1 MLDPVTAIATA
12 SAAFNGIKKLVAA
25 GRDLED
31 CMGQMAA
38 WAGAVSDLNEASKNA
53 KNPPLFKKLTSKKS
67 VEQEAMEIFAH
78 RRKVEAQEKE
88 LRELI
93 WYAYG
98 KEAWVELIGLR
109 RRIRLE
115 REKAFY
121 AQKRKR
127 ENTFWTVITILV
139 LTFVCYGFFA
149 TMSFVIYDL
158 RPQQDGTRDD
168 ME

>member
-12 SAAFNGIKKLVAA
+12 TAAFNGVRKLVAA

-31 CMGQMAA
+31 CMGQMAQ
-38 WAGAVSDLNEASKNA
+38 WYTAVSDLGEASKTA

-78 RRKVEAQEKE
+78 TKKAAAQEKA
-88 LRELI
+88 LREI
-93 WYAYG
+93 ITYSYG
-98 KEAWVELIGLR
+98 REAWNELIQLR

-115 REKAFY
+115 REKAIY

-127 ENTFWTVITILV
+127 ESTFWTVVTIVV

-158 RPQQDGTRDD
+158 RPEEDGTRDD

>member
-12 SAAFNGIKKLVAA
+12 TAAFNGVRKLVAA

-31 CMGQMAA
+31 CMGQMSQ
-38 WAGAVSDLNEASKNA
+38 WYTAVSDLTEAQRTA
-53 KNPPLFKKLTSKKS
+53 KSPPLFKKLTSSKS
-67 VEQEAMEIFAH
+67 VQEEALSIFAAS
-78 RRKVEAQEKE
+78 RKAAAQEKA
-88 LRELI
+88 LREI
-93 WYAYG
+93 ITYAYG
-98 KEAWVELIGLR
+98 REAWTELIQLR
-109 RRIRLE
+109 RRIKLE
-115 REKAFY
+115 REKAIY

-127 ENTFWTVITILV
+127 ESTFWTVITILV

-149 TMSFVIYDL
+149 TMSFVINDL

>member
-12 SAAFNGIKKLVAA
+12 TAAFNGVRKLVAA

-31 CMGQMAA
+31 CMGQMAQ
-38 WAGAVSDLNEASKNA
+38 WYTAVSDLNEAQKTA

-78 RRKVEAQEKE
+78 TKKAAAQEKA
-88 LRELI
+88 LREI
-93 WYAYG
+93 ITYSYG
-98 KEAWVELIGLR
+98 REAWTELIQLR

-115 REKAFY
+115 REKAIY

-127 ENTFWTVITILV
+127 ESTFWTVVTIVV

-149 TMSFVIYDL
+149 TMSFVINDL

-168 ME
+168 LE

>member
-1 MLDPVTAIATA
+1 MLDPVTGIATA
-12 SAAFNGIKKLVAA
+12 TAAFNGVRKLVAA

-31 CMGQMAA
+31 CMGQMAQ
-38 WAGAVSDLNEASKNA
+38 WYTAGSDLNEAQKTA

-78 RRKVEAQEKE
+78 TKKAAAQEKA
-88 LRELI
+88 LREI
-93 WYAYG
+93 ITYSYG
-98 KEAWVELIGLR
+98 REAWTELIQLR

-115 REKAFY
+115 REKAIY

-127 ENTFWTVITILV
+127 ESTFWTVVTIVV

-149 TMSFVIYDL
+149 TMSFVINDL

-168 ME
+168 LE

>member
-38 WAGAVSDLNEASKNA
+38 WAGAVSDINEASKNA

-78 RRKVEAQEKE
+78 RRKIEAQEKE
-88 LRELI
+88 LREI
-93 WYAYG
+93 VMYAYG

-127 ENTFWTVITILV
+127 ENALYTVLTIV
-139 LTFVCYGFFA
+139 ILTFVCYGFFA
-149 TMSFVIYDL
+149 TISFIVNDIKA
-158 RPQQDGTRDD
+158 QQNGTRDD